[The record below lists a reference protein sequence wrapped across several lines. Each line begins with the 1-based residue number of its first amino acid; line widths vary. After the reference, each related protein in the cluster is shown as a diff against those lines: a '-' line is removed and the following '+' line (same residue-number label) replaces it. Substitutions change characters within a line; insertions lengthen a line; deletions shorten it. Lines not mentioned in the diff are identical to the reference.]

1 MNTIITENLETK
13 FVKHRKDYFTQ
24 FYRVREG
31 VKNTQFAWVTSESTN
46 NGTYR
51 INW

>member
-24 FYRVREG
+24 FSWVREG
-31 VKNTQFAWVTSESTN
+31 VKNIQFAWVKPDSTN
-46 NGTYR
+46 KGKYKSVY
-51 INW
+51 